1 MILRVLHYNPLS
13 ANQLRLEE
21 ILQATRNFS
30 NVGLVA
36 TQRRAPI
43 GLEIGSSRQFGCT
56 IVEAG
61 WARAPLSNKSSGV
74 LLALRKPFTTQHI
87 HQTWTPPPS
96 LQGRAL
102 AALKGG
108 FFDLFVCCMY
118 LPPRPQTA
126 SKRGGYQ
133 RTVEALL
140 EWLDERLSEQ
150 KHRTTPIVLMDAN
163 DGIGLELRAGRY
175 RPVETQCIAAAG
187 ARREHAAGKRLR
199 EIMEKHHM
207 RATSAEMGGPTWF
220 GSERQSSL
228 IDYVWAP
235 AALPL
240 RCSGPL
246 RRLAAELQL
255 ISTRQLRDHVPL
267 GLEFDYVQLAGQP
280 ASGEREAWNAD
291 ALMEGVRVGT
301 KRSEFL
307 AALED
312 RVGAEEAR
320 WTPLLELHYPDLL
333 DDYLNEI
340 LVETGQ
346 RFFKKEPMDAPDYSD
361 LAAKRRELLVQRL
374 EARKSI
380 GEDRLLG
387 QEGVESAGELQ
398 QRVRTAKEQLASTS
412 AILKAI
418 RLRLRRR
425 RQSFYEEELRLAW
438 KRRDLAATFRWSR
451 LLCRRRWGAKKRD
464 F

>member
-1 MILRVLHYNPLS
+1 M
-13 ANQLRLEE
+13 
-21 ILQATRNFS
+21 
-30 NVGLVA
+30 
-36 TQRRAPI
+36 
-43 GLEIGSSRQFGCT
+43 
-56 IVEAG
+56 
-61 WARAPLSNKSSGV
+61 
-74 LLALRKPFTTQHI
+74 
-87 HQTWTPPPS
+87 
-96 LQGRAL
+96 
-102 AALKGG
+102 
-108 FFDLFVCCMY
+108 
-118 LPPRPQTA
+118 
-126 SKRGGYQ
+126 
-133 RTVEALL
+133 EALL

-175 RPVETQCIAAAG
+175 HSVETQCIAEAG

-207 RATSAEMGGPTWF
+207 RATSADMGGPTWF
-220 GSERQSSL
+220 GSEGQASL

-235 AALPL
+235 AALPF

-267 GLEFDYVQLAGQP
+267 GLEFDY
-280 ASGEREAWNAD
+280 
-291 ALMEGVRVGT
+291 
-301 KRSEFL
+301 EFL
-307 AALED
+307 SALED

-361 LAAKRRELLVQRL
+361 LAAKRRELLAQRL

-387 QEGVESAGELQ
+387 QEGVESAEELQ
-398 QRVRTAKEQLASTS
+398 QAPQRS
-412 AILKAI
+412 
-418 RLRLRRR
+418 
-425 RQSFYEEELRLAW
+425 
-438 KRRDLAATFRWSR
+438 
-451 LLCRRRWGAKKRD
+451 
-464 F
+464 

>member
-1 MILRVLHYNPLS
+1 M
-13 ANQLRLEE
+13 
-21 ILQATRNFS
+21 
-30 NVGLVA
+30 
-36 TQRRAPI
+36 
-43 GLEIGSSRQFGCT
+43 
-56 IVEAG
+56 
-61 WARAPLSNKSSGV
+61 
-74 LLALRKPFTTQHI
+74 
-87 HQTWTPPPS
+87 
-96 LQGRAL
+96 
-102 AALKGG
+102 
-108 FFDLFVCCMY
+108 
-118 LPPRPQTA
+118 
-126 SKRGGYQ
+126 
-133 RTVEALL
+133 EALL

-175 RPVETQCIAAAG
+175 RSVETQCIAAAG
-187 ARREHAAGKRLR
+187 SRREHAAGKRLR
-199 EIMEKHHM
+199 EIREKHHM
-207 RATSAEMGGPTWF
+207 RATSAELGGPTWF
-220 GSERQSSL
+220 GNEGQASL

-307 AALED
+307 SALED

-380 GEDRLLG
+380 GEDRLLV
-387 QEGVESAGELQ
+387 QEGVESAEEPQ

-412 AILKAI
+412 AILKCNTIAVTETKTV
-418 RLRLRRR
+418 LLRRGA
-425 RQSFYEEELRLAW
+425 QVGVEETGLGGHFSMESIARWETLGSQEERLQGDVCCTSV
-438 KRRDLAATFRWSR
+438 KEGLERCVDQTGS
-451 LLCRRRWGAKKRD
+451 
-464 F
+464 